1 MYHVE
6 FFFVDSP
13 IRDYTV
19 MVYSKQKL
27 EVNYGS
33 ASGPTN
39 VLHMDGTKPSGFTNQ
54 QFWTMEHTS
63 DPSPPAPVV
72 PKPGADSNEENT
84 SNLSDELFYN
94 VYLVEPT
101 NADSFNK
108 AFDKIW
114 EEDPIM
120 AISYFVDNWPFLLV
134 FW

>member
-39 VLHMDGTKPSGFTNQ
+39 VLHMDGNKPSGFTNQ
-54 QFWTMEHTS
+54 QFWTMAHTT
-63 DPSPPAPVV
+63 DPSPPAVV
-72 PKPGADSNEENT
+72 VKPGADSTEENT
-84 SNLSDELFYN
+84 SNLSDELF
-94 VYLVEPT
+94 
-101 NADSFNK
+101 
-108 AFDKIW
+108 
-114 EEDPIM
+114 
-120 AISYFVDNWPFLLV
+120 
-134 FW
+134 